1 MWPIGCSLTWKKCKS
16 PKYRTFTVVTYAHKP
31 KERLMT
37 MFTMRYVRG
46 HIQVY
51 DHRGKFLFSADN
63 EREARE
69 ELKDYEEFA
78 A

>member
-1 MWPIGCSLTWKKCKS
+1 
-16 PKYRTFTVVTYAHKP
+16 
-31 KERLMT
+31 
-37 MFTMRYVRG
+37 MFDMRYVRG

-51 DHRGKFLFSADN
+51 DKYGNFLFSADT

-69 ELKDYEEFA
+69 ELRDYEEYA

>member
-1 MWPIGCSLTWKKCKS
+1 VVAALRNDGLKVRIIGLNVFYNTA
-16 PKYRTFTVVTYAHKP
+16 RNQ
-31 KERLMT
+31 KERLMA
-37 MFTMRYVRG
+37 MYQIKNVRG

-51 DHRGKFLFSADN
+51 DYRGNFLFSADS

-69 ELKDYEEFA
+69 ELMEYEESA

>member
-1 MWPIGCSLTWKKCKS
+1 MYTI
-16 PKYRTFTVVTYAHKP
+16 RNVH
-31 KERLMT
+31 
-37 MFTMRYVRG
+37 G

-51 DHRGKFLFSADN
+51 DCRGNFLFSADS

-69 ELKDYEEFA
+69 ELMDYEESA

>member
-1 MWPIGCSLTWKKCKS
+1 M
-16 PKYRTFTVVTYAHKP
+16 YD
-31 KERLMT
+31 
-37 MFTMRYVRG
+37 MRYVRG

-51 DHRGKFLFSADN
+51 DFNGNFLFSADN

-69 ELKDYEEFA
+69 ELRDYEEFA

>member
-1 MWPIGCSLTWKKCKS
+1 M
-16 PKYRTFTVVTYAHKP
+16 Y
-31 KERLMT
+31 
-37 MFTMRYVRG
+37 TMRYVHG

-51 DHRGKFLFSADN
+51 DHKGTFLFSADS

-69 ELKDYEEFA
+69 ELKEYAQSA

>member
-1 MWPIGCSLTWKKCKS
+1 MYS
-16 PKYRTFTVVTYAHKP
+16 
-31 KERLMT
+31 MQ
-37 MFTMRYVRG
+37 YVRG

-51 DHRGKFLFSADN
+51 DNAGNFLFSADN

-69 ELKDYEEFA
+69 ELREYAESA

>member
-1 MWPIGCSLTWKKCKS
+1 VF
-16 PKYRTFTVVTYAHKP
+16 YTVVRKQ

-37 MFTMRYVRG
+37 MYQMKYVRG

-51 DHRGKFLFSADN
+51 DNRGNFLFSADN

-69 ELKDYEEFA
+69 ELMEYEESA

>member
-1 MWPIGCSLTWKKCKS
+1 MYSI
-16 PKYRTFTVVTYAHKP
+16 RNVH
-31 KERLMT
+31 
-37 MFTMRYVRG
+37 G

-51 DHRGKFLFSADN
+51 DGKGNFLFSADS

-69 ELKDYEEFA
+69 ELESYEEFA

>member
-1 MWPIGCSLTWKKCKS
+1 MIM
-16 PKYRTFTVVTYAHKP
+16 Y
-31 KERLMT
+31 
-37 MFTMRYVRG
+37 TMRYVQG

-51 DHRGKFLFSADN
+51 DLSGNFLFSADN

-69 ELKDYEEFA
+69 EWEDYAESA